1 MARLTALDPDQTDG
15 KSKELFTAI
24 KGKMGMVPN
33 MMRTMGNS
41 PAVLNGYLGL
51 STALN
56 SSSLTPKT
64 RELISLMIA
73 NQNGCDYCNSAHSFI
88 GGKIGIDDASLAQAR
103 LGVSSDEKTNAALEF
118 AKEVLNTK
126 GKVSDEA
133 IAKFK
138 EAGYEEQQI
147 AEIVA
152 AVSLSVFT
160 NYFNNT
166 ANTDV
171 DFPKLAP
178 INQN

>member
-1 MARLTALDPDQTDG
+1 MDVIIVILHT
-15 KSKELFTAI
+15 
-24 KGKMGMVPN
+24 V
-33 MMRTMGNS
+33 
-41 PAVLNGYLGL
+41 
-51 STALN
+51 
-56 SSSLTPKT
+56 SL
-64 RELISLMIA
+64 EE
-73 NQNGCDYCNSAHSFI
+73 
-88 GGKIGIDDASLAQAR
+88 KIGIDDASLAQAR

-133 IAKFK
+133 LAKFK
-138 EAGYEEQQI
+138 EAGYEEHHI

-152 AVSLSVFT
+152 AVSLSIFT

>member
-1 MARLTALDPDQTDG
+1 MARLTALDPEQTDG
-15 KSKELFTAI
+15 KSKELFNAI

-41 PAVLNGYLGL
+41 PAVLNGYLGF
-51 STALN
+51 STSLN
-56 SSSLTPKT
+56 SSSLIPKT
-64 RELISLMIA
+64 RELISLMVA
-73 NQNGCDYCNSAHSFI
+73 NENGCDYCNSAHSFI
-88 GGKIGIDDASLAQAR
+88 GGKIGIDADALAQAR
-103 LGVSSDEKTNAALEF
+103 IGVSSDEKTNAALEF
-118 AKEVLNTK
+118 AKEVLDTK

-138 EAGYEEQQI
+138 QAGYGEEQI

-152 AVSLSVFT
+152 SVSLSIFT

-171 DFPKLAP
+171 DFPKLAS
-178 INQN
+178 IN